1 MKYTETITLKISK
14 EQKET
19 LNKLKIKKVR
29 VSHFIRLAISE
40 KIKRDF
46 KKEIKE
52 KNSRETLLIEM
63 NNFLKIPTNL

>member
-19 LNKLKIKKVR
+19 LEKLKHKKVR

-52 KNSRETLLIEM
+52 KISRETLLIEM